1 MDRDIMQR
9 RSGIMSEKT
18 RNDLLRE
25 IDDLKWRLHEAQEN
39 LDAIRQGEIDA
50 IVVSGEKGEQVF
62 TLKEADRPYRII
74 IEEMSEGAVT
84 VSEEGVILYCNRQL
98 ASMLGV
104 PLERLM
110 GKSLCDYVSP
120 ASRSELTKLISEDRG
135 RTGRAEIV
143 LRRAGG
149 EEIHTLV
156 SFSPFRIDDI
166 PAFLGV
172 VTDVSSEKKAQER
185 VKETNE
191 LLERMFANTHVLTVY
206 LDREFNFIRVNRA
219 FCMVCGRA
227 EEFFEG
233 KNFFSLYPDPAIRRI
248 FRRAVETGEPFS
260 ANEKLFSCC
269 LDRPQDMYWDWN
281 LQPVK
286 GQTGEVE
293 GLILTLVDRTAHKAL
308 EKERQRLVK
317 AVEHAGDVVIITD
330 SEGTVQYVNSA
341 VERITG
347 FKPRELVGKPLGFIR
362 PNGDGARNIHRT
374 LAAGGVWKGR
384 RTGQRKDGE
393 RIEFESTVS
402 PVYGESG
409 KVLNYVVIEHDMTHE
424 ALLEQQ
430 VRQMQKIE
438 ALGRLAGGIAHD
450 LNNILY
456 PIIINTEML
465 LNDTRPDSP
474 EYEPLKQVLHA
485 AYRQRDLVKQVL
497 AFSRRNEQQHR
508 PVAVT
513 PLVREALQFLK
524 VSLPSTIDIQERLHA
539 ACDTVMGDPAQ
550 IHQVIMNLS
559 TNAAEAIGSKPG
571 TIEVT
576 LANTRLDDKRVLPGM
591 RVGQYLQL
599 TVRDTGGGM
608 TEEEV
613 ERAFEPFF
621 STKDTS
627 KSSGMGLAV
636 VHGIVK
642 SHGGTITVESKKN
655 KGSRFTVYM
664 PVAGK
669 GEERMQTSDR
679 DGPGKSGDKKQ
690 RVLLVD
696 DENLVLMSVQRA
708 LERLGYEVDAVKDG
722 PDALEIFC
730 EDPDSFDV
738 VITDQTMPKM
748 TGAELAEE
756 ILHIRPDIPV
766 ILSTGF
772 SETISE
778 QEARAMG
785 VRDLLMKPATT
796 KDLDAVI
803 RRATGRQA

>member
-1 MDRDIMQR
+1 MDRSITQR
-9 RSGIMSEKT
+9 RAGIMSEKT
-18 RNDLLRE
+18 RDDLLRE

-50 IVVSGEKGEQVF
+50 IVVSGAQGEQVF

-74 IEEMSEGAVT
+74 IEEMSEGTVT
-84 VSEEGVILYCNRQL
+84 VSEDGAILYCNRQL

-104 PLERLM
+104 PLERLI
-110 GKSLCDYVSP
+110 GTSLCDYVSP
-120 ASRSELTKLISEDRG
+120 ASRAELTGLISKDLG

-149 EEIHTLV
+149 ENVHTLV
-156 SFSPFRIDDI
+156 SFSPFRIEDV

-172 VTDVSSEKKAQER
+172 VTDVSSEKKAQESL
-185 VKETNE
+185 KKTNE
-191 LLERMFANTHVLTVY
+191 LLERMFANTHILIVY
-206 LDREFNFIRVNRA
+206 LDREFNFIRVNRS
-219 FCMVCGRA
+219 FCVVCGRP

-233 KNFFSLYPDPAIRRI
+233 KNYFDLYPDPATRRI
-248 FRRAVETGEPFS
+248 FRGAVETGEPYS
-260 ANEKLFSCC
+260 AGEKPFSCS

-286 GQTGEVE
+286 GTAGEIE

-317 AVEHAGDVVIITD
+317 AMEHAGDVVIITD
-330 SEGTVQYVNSA
+330 SGGTVQYANSA

-347 FKPRELVGKPLGFIR
+347 FEPRELVGKPLDFIR
-362 PNGDGARNIHRT
+362 ENGEGARDIHRA
-374 LAAGGVWKGR
+374 LADGGVWKGR
-384 RTGQRKDGE
+384 RSGQRKDGE
-393 RIEFESTVS
+393 HLELESTVS
-402 PVYGESG
+402 TVYDESG
-409 KVLNYVVIEHDMTHE
+409 RVLNYVVIEHDITHE
-424 ALLEQQ
+424 TLLEQQ
-430 VRQMQKIE
+430 VRQMQNIE

-465 LNDTRPDSP
+465 IDDAGPGSP
-474 EYEPLKQVLHA
+474 AYEPLNQVLHA
-485 AYRQRDLVKQVL
+485 AYRQKDLVKQVL
-497 AFSRRNEQQHR
+497 AFSRRNEQQRR
-508 PVAVT
+508 PIQVT
-513 PLVREALQFLK
+513 PLVREALHFLR
-524 VSLPSTIDIQERLHA
+524 VSLPSTIDIQEHLNA
-539 ACDTVMGDPAQ
+539 ACDTVMGDPTQ

-559 TNAAEAIGSKPG
+559 TNAAEALGSKPG

-576 LANTRLDDKRVLPGM
+576 LANTRLEENRVLPDM
-591 RVGQYLQL
+591 RPGQYLQL
-599 TVRDTGGGM
+599 TVRDTGSGM
-608 TEEEV
+608 TGEVV

-642 SHGGTITVESKKN
+642 SHGGSITVESKKN
-655 KGSRFTVYM
+655 KGSRFTVYF
-664 PVAGK
+664 PVVDKSDQA
-669 GEERMQTSDR
+669 RTSDR
-679 DGPGKSGDKKQ
+679 NAPGESGDRRQ

-696 DENLVLMSVQRA
+696 DESLVLMSVQRA

-756 ILHIRPDIPV
+756 LLHIRPDIPV

-803 RRATGRQA
+803 RRATAKRA

>member
-1 MDRDIMQR
+1 MDRSITQHR
-9 RSGIMSEKT
+9 AGIMSEKT
-18 RNDLLRE
+18 RDDLLRE
-25 IDDLKWRLHEAQEN
+25 VDDLRWRLHEAREN

-50 IVVSGEKGEQVF
+50 IVVSGAQGEQVF

-74 IEEMSEGAVT
+74 IEEMSEGTVT
-84 VSEEGVILYCNRQL
+84 VSEDGAILYCNRQL

-104 PLERLM
+104 PLERLI
-110 GKSLCDYVSP
+110 GTSLCDYVSP
-120 ASRSELTKLISEDRG
+120 ASRAELTGLISKDRG
-135 RTGRAEIV
+135 STGRAEIV

-149 EEIHTLV
+149 EHVHTLV
-156 SFSPFRIDDI
+156 SFSPFRIDDV

-172 VTDVSSEKKAQER
+172 VTDVSSEKKAQESL
-185 VKETNE
+185 KKTNE
-191 LLERMFANTHVLTVY
+191 LLERMFANTHILIVY
-206 LDREFNFIRVNRA
+206 LDREFNFIRVNRS
-219 FCMVCGRA
+219 FCVVCGRP

-233 KNFFSLYPDPAIRRI
+233 KNYFDLYPDPATRRI
-248 FRRAVETGEPFS
+248 FRGAVETGEPYS
-260 ANEKLFSCC
+260 AGEKPFSCS

-286 GQTGEVE
+286 GTAGEIE

-330 SEGTVQYVNSA
+330 SGGTVQYANSA

-347 FKPRELVGKPLGFIR
+347 FEPRELVGKPLDFIR
-362 PNGDGARNIHRT
+362 ENGEGARDIHQT
-374 LAAGGVWKGR
+374 LADGGVWKGR
-384 RTGQRKDGE
+384 RSGQRKDGE
-393 RIEFESTVS
+393 HLEFESTVS
-402 PVYGESG
+402 SVYDESG
-409 KVLNYVVIEHDMTHE
+409 RVLNYVVIEHDMTHE
-424 ALLEQQ
+424 TLLEQQ

-465 LNDTRPDSP
+465 IDDAGPGSP
-474 EYEPLKQVLHA
+474 AYEPLNQVLHA
-485 AYRQRDLVKQVL
+485 AYRQKDLVKQVL
-497 AFSRRNEQQHR
+497 AFSRRNEQQRR
-508 PVAVT
+508 PIQVT
-513 PLVREALQFLK
+513 PLVREALHFLR
-524 VSLPSTIDIQERLHA
+524 VSLPSTIDIQEHLNA
-539 ACDTVMGDPAQ
+539 ACDTVMGDPTQ

-559 TNAAEAIGSKPG
+559 TNAAEALGSKPG

-576 LANTRLDDKRVLPGM
+576 LANTRLEESRVPPDMLP
-591 RVGQYLQL
+591 GQYLQL
-599 TVRDTGGGM
+599 TVRDTGSGM
-608 TEEEV
+608 AGEVV
-613 ERAFEPFF
+613 ERVFEPFF

-642 SHGGTITVESKKN
+642 SHGGSITVESKKN
-655 KGSRFTVYM
+655 KGSRFTVYL
-664 PVAGK
+664 PVVDK
-669 GEERMQTSDR
+669 SEQTRTSDR
-679 DGPGKSGDKKQ
+679 NAPGESGDRRQ

-696 DENLVLMSVQRA
+696 DESLVLMSVQRA

-756 ILHIRPDIPV
+756 LLHIRPDIPV

-803 RRATGRQA
+803 RRATGKQA

>member
-1 MDRDIMQR
+1 MQR
-9 RSGIMSEKT
+9 RTRIMGEKT

-25 IDDLKWRLHEAQEN
+25 IDDLKWRLHEAREN

-50 IVVSGEKGEQVF
+50 IVVSGAQGEQVF
-62 TLKEADRPYRII
+62 TLKEAGRPYRII
-74 IEEMSEGAVT
+74 IEEMSEGTVT

-98 ASMLGV
+98 ASMLGT
-104 PLERLM
+104 PLQRLM
-110 GKSLCDYVSP
+110 GTSLCDYVSP
-120 ASRSELTKLISEDRG
+120 SSRARLTGLISEDRS
-135 RTGRAEIV
+135 RPEKAEIV
-143 LRRAGG
+143 FRRAGG
-149 EEIHTLV
+149 EETHTLV
-156 SFSPFRIDDI
+156 SFSPLRIEDV

-191 LLERMFANTHVLTVY
+191 LLERMFANTHVLTIY

-219 FCMVCGRA
+219 FCMVCGRT
-227 EEFFEG
+227 EGFFEG
-233 KNFFSLYPDPAIRRI
+233 KNFFGLYPDPATRRI
-248 FRRAVETGEPFS
+248 FRRAVETGEPYS
-260 ANEKLFSCC
+260 ANESLFSCC
-269 LDRPQDMYWDWN
+269 LDRQQDMYWDWN

-286 GQTGEVE
+286 GPEGEIE
-293 GLILTLVDRTAHKAL
+293 GLILTLVDRTVHKAL

-330 SEGTVQYVNSA
+330 SGGTVQYVNSA

-347 FKPRELVGKPLGFIR
+347 FEPRELVGKPLDFIR
-362 PNGDGARNIHRT
+362 LSGEGARNIHST

-384 RTGQRKDGE
+384 RSGQRKDGE
-393 RIEFESTVS
+393 DLEFESTVS
-402 PVYGESG
+402 SVYDESG
-409 KVLNYVVIEHDMTHE
+409 RVLNYVVIEHDMTHE
-424 ALLEQQ
+424 RLLEQQ

-465 LNDTRPDSP
+465 INDAGPDSS
-474 EYEPLKQVLHA
+474 EYEPLNQVLHA

-508 PVAVT
+508 PVEVT
-513 PLVREALQFLK
+513 PLVREALHFLK
-524 VSLPSTIDIQERLHA
+524 MSLPSTIDIQEHLNA
-539 ACDTVMGDPAQ
+539 AHDTIMGDPTQ
-550 IHQVIMNLS
+550 IHQVIMNLG

-571 TIEVT
+571 TIEVR
-576 LANTRLDDKRVLPGM
+576 LANTRLEDKQKLPDM
-591 RVGQYLQL
+591 RPGQYLKL
-599 TVRDTGGGM
+599 AVKDTGGGM
-608 TEEEV
+608 TDEAV

-627 KSSGMGLAV
+627 RSSGMGLAV

-642 SHGGTITVESKKN
+642 SHGGAIIVESKKD

-664 PVAGK
+664 PVADK
-669 GEERMQTSDR
+669 SEVRMRTSDR

-690 RVLLVD
+690 RILLVD
-696 DENLVLMSVQRA
+696 DESLVLMSVQRA
-708 LERLGYEVDAVKDG
+708 LERMGYEVDAVKDG
-722 PDALEIFC
+722 PDALDIFC

-756 ILHIRPDIPV
+756 LLHIRPDIPV

-778 QEARAMG
+778 QEAKAMG